1 MKGRMVL
8 SGVVVVGLM
17 ALITGQVVSQEGKP
31 KGQAPGPGDAMMEA
45 AMKFAE
51 PGKFHAHL
59 QPLAGRWTQSVKWW
73 MAPGAPPQVSK
84 GTSEYKWILGGR
96 FLLQNVKGDV
106 EGQPFE
112 GLGMIGYDNFKK
124 KYTSMWTDTMT
135 TGISTAL
142 GTCDGSG
149 KVFTLSG
156 TQDDVFTGKSGQ
168 KFRTITRIINEDKH
182 VDEMYL
188 TGPDGQEFKTLEIT
202 YTRM

>member
-1 MKGRMVL
+1 MKGRMLL

-31 KGQAPGPGDAMMEA
+31 KGQAPGQGDAMMEA

-59 QPLAGRWTQSVKWW
+59 KPLAGRWTQSVKMW
-73 MAPGAPPQVSK
+73 MAPDAPPQVSK

-96 FLLQNVKGDV
+96 FLLQKVKGDV

-124 KYTSMWTDTMT
+124 KYTSMWADNMT
-135 TGISTAL
+135 TGIMTAL
-142 GTCDGSG
+142 GTCDDSG
-149 KVFTLSG
+149 KVLTLSG
-156 TQDDVFTGKSGQ
+156 KHDDVFTGTPDQ
-168 KFRTITRIINEDKH
+168 KFKIITRIINKDKH
-182 VDEMYL
+182 VDEMYM
-188 TGPDGQEFKTLEIT
+188 TGPDGKEFKTMEII
-202 YTRM
+202 YTRT